1 MRVKNAIA
9 LMIAAVLFTAAV
21 WFGAPAVGPS
31 PDATLSAS
39 QTREIE
45 SLIGRYLRENPA
57 VIVEAIQNL
66 QRREQDNRNQ
76 QAAKNLVRYRQ
87 QLINN
92 PSTPFAGKKDASV
105 TVVEFFDYRCP
116 YCKRMLPA
124 IEKLLRDDADVRY
137 VFKEFPILTAES
149 RIAAQVALAT
159 WKIDRQ
165 RYFALH
171 VGLMGARGTLSKERI
186 MQIAEKSGLD
196 MARLQGA
203 MKSPEV
209 ATEIQANAQLAG
221 QMGITG
227 TPGFIIGERI
237 VPGAIDYSTLKKMIA
252 EARAKS
258 G

>member
-1 MRVKNAIA
+1 MPVKNAVA
-9 LMIAAVLFTAAV
+9 LIVAAVLFTAAV
-21 WFGAPAVGPS
+21 WFAAPAGAPA
-31 PDATLSAS
+31 PDATLSTS

-66 QRREQDNRNQ
+66 QRRERDNRNLK
-76 QAAKNLVRYRQ
+76 AVNNLVRYRQ

-92 PSTPFAGKKDASV
+92 PASPFVGKKDASV

-124 IEKLLRDDADVRY
+124 IERLLREDADVRY
-137 VFKEFPILTAES
+137 VFKEFPILSAES
-149 RIAAQVALAT
+149 RLASQVALAA

-171 VGLMGARGTLSKERI
+171 AGLMGARGALTEERI

-196 MARLQGA
+196 MARLQSA

-209 ATEIQANAQLAG
+209 AEEIKANARLAG

-237 VPGAIDYSTLKKMIA
+237 VPGAIDYSTIKRMIA

>member
-1 MRVKNAIA
+1 MPMKNTIT
-9 LMIAAVLFTAAV
+9 LIIAAVLFTAAV
-21 WFGAPAVGPS
+21 WFAAPSGSSS
-31 PDATLSAS
+31 PDAPLSAS

-45 SLIGRYLRENPA
+45 GVIGRYLRENPA

-66 QRREQDNRNQ
+66 QKRDRENRNQ
-76 QAAKNLVRYRQ
+76 QAAQNLVRYRQ

-92 PSTPFAGKKDASV
+92 PATPFVGKKDASV

-124 IEKLLRDDADVRY
+124 IEKLLRDDGDVRY
-137 VFKEFPILTAES
+137 VFEEYPILTTES
-149 RIAAQVALAT
+149 RIAAQVALAA
-159 WKIDRQ
+159 WNIDRR

-171 VGLMGARGTLSKERI
+171 ASLMGARGTLSKDRI

-196 MARLQGA
+196 MVRLLGA

-209 ATEIQANAQLAG
+209 TAEIQANARLAG

-227 TPGFIIGERI
+227 TPAFIIGERI
-237 VPGAIDYSTLKKMIA
+237 APGAIDYSTLKKMIA

>member
-1 MRVKNAIA
+1 MAVKNAIA
-9 LMIAAVLFTAAV
+9 LIVAAALFTAAV
-21 WFGAPAVGPS
+21 WFAAPDGS
-31 PDATLSAS
+31 SSSDAPLSAS

-45 SLIGRYLRENPA
+45 GLIGRYLRENPT

-66 QRREQDNRNQ
+66 QRRDRENRNQ
-76 QAAKNLVRYRQ
+76 QAAQNLVRYRQ
-87 QLINN
+87 KLINN
-92 PSTPFAGKKDASV
+92 PTTPFAGKKDASV

-124 IEKLLRDDADVRY
+124 IERLLRDDGDVRY
-137 VFKEFPILTAES
+137 VFKEYPILTAES
-149 RIAAQVALAT
+149 RIAAQVALAA

-171 VGLMGARGTLSKERI
+171 AALMGARGTLSKDRI

-196 MARLQGA
+196 MVRLLGA

-209 ATEIQANAQLAG
+209 ANEIQANARLAG

-227 TPGFIIGERI
+227 TPAFIIGERI
-237 VPGAIDYSTLKKMIA
+237 VPGAIDYTTLQKMIA